1 MKYIIIILLLSSC
14 ASQSKENKQKEYDII
29 VKRYS
34 VNKENIAVDSSM
46 LKPGNVEGNTFL
58 LKELDSLKE
67 DQERLLKRKNDLAK
81 ELF

>member
-14 ASQSKENKQKEYDII
+14 ASQSKEDKQKEYDTI

-67 DQERLLKRKNDLAK
+67 DQERLLKRKNELAK